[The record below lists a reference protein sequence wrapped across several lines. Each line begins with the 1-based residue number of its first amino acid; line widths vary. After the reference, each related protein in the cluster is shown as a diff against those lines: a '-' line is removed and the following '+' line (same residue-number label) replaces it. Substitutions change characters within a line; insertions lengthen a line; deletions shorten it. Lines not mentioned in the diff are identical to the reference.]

1 VKLLSVP
8 EIAATKA
15 YVMGRR
21 ATLKDYVDLYYILKE
36 RYSTLSKIIEVCQK
50 KYEGE
55 FDPRLFLEQLIYLED
70 LKEMDIKFLKTQ
82 VSKEQMAKFFQE
94 EVKKIKF

>member
-1 VKLLSVP
+1 
-8 EIAATKA
+8 
-15 YVMGRR
+15 
-21 ATLKDYVDLYYILKE
+21 LKFAK
-36 RYSTLSKIIEVCQK
+36 K